1 MTIELWHTHLS
12 YNASVIFKPS
22 PSSGHAQDYERKRYG
37 YEKMVVTIQV
47 FQSRIHTELNNSL
60 QAKAKKGLRKI
71 PLSSASLKLKK
82 YVIAG
87 HKIF

>member
-1 MTIELWHTHLS
+1 
-12 YNASVIFKPS
+12 
-22 PSSGHAQDYERKRYG
+22 
-37 YEKMVVTIQV
+37 MVVTIQV